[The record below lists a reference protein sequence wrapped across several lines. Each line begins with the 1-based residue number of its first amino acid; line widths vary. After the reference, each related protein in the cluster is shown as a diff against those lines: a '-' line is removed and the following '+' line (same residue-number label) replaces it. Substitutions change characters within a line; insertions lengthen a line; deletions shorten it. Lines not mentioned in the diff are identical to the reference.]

1 MSELNMSSWGDMA
14 VVSFFLK
21 KDNSA
26 MSILTNAQVPEE
38 VRIDTLKD
46 VIKKQSPKM
55 DNQEVERLARLAAP
69 ELLK

>member
-1 MSELNMSSWGDMA
+1 MSSWGDMA

>member
-46 VIKKQSPKM
+46 VIKKTISQ
-55 DNQEVERLARLAAP
+55 NG
-69 ELLK
+69 

>member
-1 MSELNMSSWGDMA
+1 MSESDMSSWGDMA

-69 ELLK
+69 KLLK